1 MTEAAA
7 LTLGAFLTRT
17 LRAGCVV
24 CGELAIK
31 VPYKYLY
38 KVASQF
44 PLNSDRVWFQ
54 FH

>member
-1 MTEAAA
+1 MTETAA
-7 LTLGAFLTRT
+7 LTLGASLTRT
-17 LRAGCVV
+17 SRAGCAV

-31 VPYKYLY
+31 VPCKYPD

-44 PLNSDRVWFQ
+44 PLNPGQVWFQ

>member
-1 MTEAAA
+1 MTETAA

-24 CGELAIK
+24 CGELIIK
-31 VPYKYLY
+31 VPCKYPD
-38 KVASQF
+38 KAASQF
-44 PLNSDRVWFQ
+44 PLNPDRVWFQ